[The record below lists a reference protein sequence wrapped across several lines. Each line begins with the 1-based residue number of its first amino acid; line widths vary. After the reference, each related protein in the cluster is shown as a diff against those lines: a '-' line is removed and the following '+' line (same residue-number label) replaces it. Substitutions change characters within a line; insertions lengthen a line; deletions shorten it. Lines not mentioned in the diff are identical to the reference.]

1 MHFDGEEPTMTD
13 KKKRQQATRVRIIRP
28 FKFAPIRVVR
38 ITQRSATDN
47 SQSYSLKKDDTVE
60 AEKTYVEGGL
70 IKEPQDG
77 LVLEKQNDNSDAV
90 QPVETDAALAHF
102 DSAANPYAFYVAQIP
117 TMLCSL
123 PSEAMSSVSNS
134 DNDGTRS
141 LTDEVQNTQNDNKLT
156 SHEPERIELNEQS
169 QLEKQTYKSDF
180 GMPQKDIQQARFG
193 GQLGEKLSK
202 ELKHKFNTA
211 HSEDSKKQL
220 NITAQLI
227 AKKLQISLGELTFWL
242 STPREVVN
250 IVIEADIDKVLPILK
265 QTSNIQSLTFAHVL
279 HAYQQNTFIE
289 AHAWSIEQ
297 LIARLISKSAK
308 EQISLNTLQA
318 LAAQAKDEDYA
329 FVQFMHKGKS
339 KSLFKPLNTFTQT
352 GYLDELKGSAPNH
365 FFYAPCTLSLEYLN
379 ECLVVHQQHWQTWL
393 RQPLVKSVI

>member
-1 MHFDGEEPTMTD
+1 MID

-38 ITQRSATDN
+38 ITQRSAIDDC
-47 SQSYSLKKDDTVE
+47 QSSSLKKDDALE

-77 LVLEKQNDNSDAV
+77 LVLEKQNLNNDAE
-90 QPVETDAALAHF
+90 QPVETDAPLAHF
-102 DSAANPYAFYVAQIP
+102 DSATNPYAFYVAQIP

-134 DNDGTRS
+134 DKKGTRS
-141 LTDEVQNTQNDNKLT
+141 LTDEVQNAQNDNKLT
-156 SHEPERIELNEQS
+156 SPEPERIELNEQS
-169 QLEKQTYKSDF
+169 QLEKQTYKSEF

-193 GQLGEKLSK
+193 GQPDERWSK
-202 ELKHKFNTA
+202 ELKHKLNTT
-211 HSEDSKKQL
+211 HSEDSEEQV

-227 AKKLQISLGELTFWL
+227 ANKLQISLGELTFWL

-250 IVIEADIDKVLPILK
+250 TAIKADLDKVLPLLK
-265 QTSNIQSLTFAHVL
+265 QTSNIQSLIFAHLL
-279 HAYQQNTFIE
+279 HAYQKNVFTE
-289 AHAWSIEQ
+289 AYAWSIEQ
-297 LIARLISKSAK
+297 MIARLISKSAK

-318 LAAQAKDEDYA
+318 LAAQAKDQDYA
-329 FVQFMHKGKS
+329 FVQFMYKGKS
-339 KSLFKPLNTFTQT
+339 KSLFKPLSTFTQA
-352 GYLDELKGSAPNH
+352 GYLEELKHSAPNH
-365 FFYAPCTLSLEYLN
+365 FFYAPFTLSLEYLN
-379 ECLVVHQQHWQTWL
+379 DCLAAHQQRWQTLL

>member
-1 MHFDGEEPTMTD
+1 MTD

-38 ITQRSATDN
+38 VTQRSTTDN
-47 SQSYSLKKDDTVE
+47 SQSSSLKKDDTVE

-77 LVLEKQNDNSDAV
+77 LVLEKQNDNSDAE
-90 QPVETDAALAHF
+90 QPVETDAPLAHF

-141 LTDEVQNTQNDNKLT
+141 LTDDVQNAQYNKKLERP
-156 SHEPERIELNEQS
+156 EPERVELNEQS

-180 GMPQKDIQQARFG
+180 GMPKKDIQQARFG
-193 GQLGEKLSK
+193 GQADEKLSK
-202 ELKHKFNTA
+202 ELKHKLNTA

-227 AKKLQISLGELTFWL
+227 AKKMKVSLGEITFWL
-242 STPREVVN
+242 SSPREVVN
-250 IVIEADIDKVLPILK
+250 TVIKADLDKVLPLLK
-265 QTSNIQSLTFAHVL
+265 QTSNIQSLTFAHLL
-279 HAYQQNTFIE
+279 HAYQQNVFTE
-289 AHAWSIEQ
+289 AQAWSIEQ
-297 LIARLISKSAK
+297 MIARLISKSAK
-308 EQISLNTLQA
+308 EQISLTTLLA

-329 FVQFMHKGKS
+329 FVQFMRKGKS
-339 KSLFKPLNTFTQT
+339 KSLFKPLSAFTQA
-352 GYLDELKGSAPNH
+352 GYLDELKDSAPSH
-365 FFYAPCTLSLEYLN
+365 LFYAPCTLSFAFLN
-379 ECLVVHQQHWQTWL
+379 ECLVAHQQRWQTWL
-393 RQPLVKSVI
+393 RQPLVKRVI